1 MDTVTQQASSSASVF
16 EASTRDPQMGVTAA
30 VAEVAKL
37 LAKYADSEDVLVRMQ
52 LLTEVEA
59 LRRFVLVRGALLKA
73 MQQTG
78 SKGVSLGRELCD
90 TLRGMIGE
98 VPETLKNCS
107 LQGARN
113 MERDTRRA
121 VASLAFIGSLDNS
134 FVS

>member
-16 EASTRDPQMGVTAA
+16 EASTRDPQMGVSAA

-37 LAKYADSEDVLVRMQ
+37 LAKYAESEDVLVRMQ

-121 VASLAFIGSLDNS
+121 VASLAFIGSLDTS
-134 FVS
+134 FVN